1 MQLLK
6 GKLLQEGLFS
16 KGHKESL
23 QRRLVYMPTIFER
36 KDLGNYHVGVE
47 YRKKS
52 VVLDCSVCW

>member
-6 GKLLQEGLFS
+6 GKLLQEGMFS

-36 KDLGNYHVGVE
+36 KDWVFKIA
-47 YRKKS
+47 YRNKNGYIS
-52 VVLDCSVCW
+52 CSFCW